1 MIHPTRQ
8 EALPMPVN
16 TAKVDGRR
24 KVKYQSY
31 EELFADAERLGT
43 GKVRQIGNWTPGMV
57 FQHLAAAY
65 NGSIDGLP
73 GTFPWHLRL
82 MVWIFKKRL
91 LAGPMPAGFKPPR
104 DLADAVIPP
113 PTPAEE
119 GLAKLRAAV
128 ARLGREPSRAPH
140 PLLGKLTKEE
150 WDKVHLGHASLH
162 MSFLDKT
169 DV

>member
-1 MIHPTRQ
+1 
-8 EALPMPVN
+8 MPVN

-24 KVKYQSY
+24 KVNYQSY
-31 EELFADAERLGT
+31 EELLADADRLGN
-43 GKVRQIGNWTPGMV
+43 GNVKLLGNWTPGQV

-91 LAGPMPAGFKPPR
+91 LSGPMPAGFKPPR
-104 DLADAVIPP
+104 DLADAVLPSL
-113 PTPAEE
+113 TSTEE
-119 GLAKLRAAV
+119 GLANLHAAI

-140 PLLGKLTKEE
+140 PLFGKLSNDE
-150 WDKVHLGHASLH
+150 WDRVHLSHASLH
-162 MSFLDKT
+162 MSFLAPAGD
-169 DV
+169 